1 MLVGQLINSTNRAQS
16 TVKRERHANRV
27 QICVHICI
35 TLCTKYKPEHT
46 HRYYTE
52 WPDKYKSMY
61 TVMQNNSTVINTNF
75 VKLCLYQ
82 TG

>member
-35 TLCTKYKPEHT
+35 TLCTKYKPERTHT
-46 HRYYTE
+46 DITL
-52 WPDKYKSMY
+52 SGQ
-61 TVMQNNSTVINTNF
+61 TNINQCT
-75 VKLCLYQ
+75 L
-82 TG
+82 